1 VTGVSLVLTRL
12 RNLSLSAKLLSLVGT
27 FLAIFLAF
35 AVLVYRTIDREKV
48 NGPIYREIVQG
59 KDLVADVLPPP
70 EYIIEAY
77 LLVLQMVDETDQP
90 SVSRLVEKSKQLRAD
105 YDERHAVWVAE
116 LAPGQIRSEM
126 VERSYTPALEFFRLR
141 DEQFIPAILAGNR
154 DRARELA
161 RGDMKKQYELHRD
174 AIDKVVSLTNAH
186 NALTEKNAAVSI
198 TESGTALG
206 ILGLAVV
213 AVVLLMG
220 WVAYRVGGT
229 LAQRIKLAT
238 RAAEQ
243 VASGDLTVAMKT
255 ADGGDET
262 GQLLR
267 AIDQMSANLHSLVA
281 RVKKSSIDLMS
292 TATQLTAT
300 SKQQEGTVSG
310 FGAATTEIAAAVKEI
325 SATSQELLSTMNG
338 VNSVASQTAALA
350 EGGRASLEG
359 MDATMR
365 QLAQA
370 TASIS
375 SKLSAIREKAADI
388 NVVVTTITKV
398 ADQTNLLSVNAAI
411 EAEKAGEYGL
421 GFLVL
426 AREIRRLAD
435 QTAVATLDIEQIVR
449 QMQGAVS
456 AGVMEMDKFTEEVRQ
471 GVGSVG
477 RISTQLG
484 QIIAQVQ
491 GLSDRFDQV
500 NEGMRSQSTG
510 ARQINDAM
518 ISLADGA
525 RQTTGSLREFNS
537 ATDHLRDAVSELK
550 QEISHFKMS
559 G

>member
-1 VTGVSLVLTRL
+1 VLARL
-12 RNLSLSAKLLSLVGT
+12 KNLSLTWKLFLLVGT
-27 FLAIFLAF
+27 FLIIFLAF
-35 AVLVYRTIDREKV
+35 GIVTYRTLDRVKV
-48 NGPIYREIVQG
+48 NGPMYEEIIQG
-59 KDLVADVLPPP
+59 KDLIADVLPPP
-70 EYIIEAY
+70 EYIIESY
-77 LLVLQMVDETDQP
+77 LLVLQQLDETDQKRIDQLIQDGE
-90 SVSRLVEKSKQLRAD
+90 RLEQEYAT
-105 YDERHAVWVAE
+105 RHAVWEKE
-116 LAPGQIRSEM
+116 LAVGEVKRQM
-126 VERSYTPALEFFRLR
+126 VEVAYNAATDFFRLR
-141 DEQFIPAILAGNR
+141 DGEFAGAMKNP
-154 DRARELA
+154 DRAAARELA
-161 RGDMKKQYELHRD
+161 HGKMHDAYETHRH
-174 AIDKVVSLTNAH
+174 AIDYVVAETNKKNTATEAH
-186 NALTEKNAAVSI
+186 ARTLIED
-198 TESGTALG
+198 SGTALG
-206 ILGLAVV
+206 ILAAAVIG
-213 AVVLLMG
+213 VVLLMG
-220 WVAYRVGGT
+220 YVAARITGA
-229 LAQRIKLAT
+229 LARRIHIAT

-243 VASGDLTVAMKT
+243 VASGDLTVAVS
-255 ADGGDET
+255 ADASDET
-262 GQLLR
+262 GQLLT
-267 AIDQMSANLHSLVA
+267 AIDQMSTNLHSLVA

-300 SKQQEGTVSG
+300 SKQQEGTVSS

-325 SATSQELLSTMNG
+325 SATSQELLSTMDG
-338 VNSVASQTAALA
+338 VNNVASQTAALA

-365 QLAQA
+365 QLASA

-477 RISTQLG
+477 RIGTQLG

-500 NEGMRSQSTG
+500 NEGMRSQSQG

-559 G
+559 S

>member
-1 VTGVSLVLTRL
+1 VTGVSQVLTRL

-27 FLAIFLAF
+27 FLVIFLAF
-35 AVLVYRTIDREKV
+35 AVLVYRTIDRDKV
-48 NGPIYREIVQG
+48 NGPIYKEIVQG

-90 SVSRLVEKSKQLRAD
+90 TINRLIEKSKQLRAD
-105 YDERHAVWVAE
+105 YDLRHAVWVAE
-116 LAPGQIRSEM
+116 LAPGQIRTEM
-126 VERSYTPALEFFRLR
+126 VERSYSPAIEFFRLR

-154 DRARELA
+154 ERARELA
-161 RGDMKKQYELHRD
+161 RGDMKKQYEQHRD
-174 AIDKVVSLTNAH
+174 AIDKVVSLTNDR
-186 NALTEKNAAVSI
+186 NARTEKAAASSI
-198 TESGTALG
+198 TESATALG
-206 ILGLAVV
+206 ILGTAVV
-213 AVVLLMG
+213 GVVLLMG

-243 VASGDLTVAMKT
+243 VASGDLTVATK
-255 ADGGDET
+255 AAEGEDET

-267 AIDQMSANLHSLVA
+267 AIDQMSLNLHSLVA

-325 SATSQELLSTMNG
+325 SATSQELLSTMDG
-338 VNSVASQTAALA
+338 VNNVASQTAALA
-350 EGGRASLEG
+350 EGGRAALEG

-365 QLAQA
+365 QLASA

-456 AGVMEMDKFTEEVRQ
+456 AGVMEMDKFSEEVRQ

-537 ATDHLRDAVSELK
+537 ATDHLRDAVTELK